1 MANKY
6 KTIRFYIMSFVIAVM
21 TLVSCSNNGTHKG
34 NETLTNE
41 QEFNDS
47 LNFALTH
54 HYSNNYN
61 CTQTLLQ
68 STNMSILLWQK
79 YVSRQPTR

>member
-47 LNFALTH
+47 LNFA
-54 HYSNNYN
+54 
-61 CTQTLLQ
+61 
-68 STNMSILLWQK
+68 
-79 YVSRQPTR
+79 